1 MDAMKKRYLLPMAA
15 ALLFGAGE
23 AAMAH
28 VNYIDLSDPVA
39 SPGGTNGSSFSNFGW
54 FDGTTTTLGDSHD
67 LAGGDFFKF
76 TLTQASRVTI
86 TFSDDAALGALNPAF
101 SVYAGL
107 LPDEAH
113 DDAGFD
119 PLNPRAPAVPF
130 AKSASPVDDDT
141 TADTFG
147 RVSPF
152 RDTANIEFIGQ
163 FDALH
168 SWSMANESDDWSV
181 IDYVTHVGP
190 QGANSVSL
198 TDYLLPA
205 GVYSIAAAGGTNC
218 HVGGGVCLTNLA
230 GTLQFTAA
238 PVPEPSQAWMLA
250 GGLALLGAAA
260 GRKRQRGKR
269 IVAGQP

>member
-1 MDAMKKRYLLPMAA
+1 MDAMKKRYLLPLAS

-28 VNYIDLSDPVA
+28 VNYIDLST
-39 SPGGTNGSSFSNFGW
+39 SPEGKNGASFSNSGW
-54 FDGTTTTLGDSHD
+54 FDGTTTALGDSHD

-76 TLTQASRVTI
+76 TLTEASRVTI
-86 TFSDDAALGALNPAF
+86 VFSDDAGLGALNPAF

-113 DDAGFD
+113 DDAIAD
-119 PLNPRAPAVPF
+119 PLNPRAPAPPF
-130 AKSASPVDDDT
+130 TKIASTVDNGIKTD
-141 TADTFG
+141 ASG

-152 RDTANIEFIGQ
+152 RDTANIEFTGQ

-168 SWSMANESDDWSV
+168 SWSMANASGDWSV

-190 QGANSVSL
+190 LGANSVSL
-198 TDYLLPA
+198 VDYLLPA
-205 GVYSIAAAGGTNC
+205 GIYTIAAAGGTDC
-218 HVGGGVCLTNLA
+218 ATSGVCLTNLA
-230 GTLQFTAA
+230 GTIQFSAA
-238 PVPEPSQAWMLA
+238 PIPEPSQAWMLA
-250 GGLALLGAAA
+250 GGLALLGAVA

-269 IVAGQP
+269 IVSGHA